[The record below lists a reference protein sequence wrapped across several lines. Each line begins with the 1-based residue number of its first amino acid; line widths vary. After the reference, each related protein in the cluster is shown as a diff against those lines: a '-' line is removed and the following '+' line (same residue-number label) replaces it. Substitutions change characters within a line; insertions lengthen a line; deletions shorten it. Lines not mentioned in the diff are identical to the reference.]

1 MIMGTKDIT
10 SQTAERISID
20 NHSDFEEWTRSLQKF
35 KSKSEAKM
43 YSFNL
48 SELSFYE
55 NLKVTTE
62 VDYYNTICGTRLGSI
77 LMKFTFL
84 IVLASFFISDVKFSE
99 ITFYQLLSSI
109 GIVLLAALIGK
120 TIGMLQAKWNL
131 IQISRSI
138 QRRLNGDYSVEHL
151 LQY

>member
-1 MIMGTKDIT
+1 MGTTIST
-10 SQTAERISID
+10 PATAERISID
-20 NHSDFEEWTRSLQKF
+20 NHSAFEEWAHSLQKIR
-35 KSKSEAKM
+35 SKSGAKM

-84 IVLASFFISDVKFSE
+84 VIVISFFFSDIKFSDL
-99 ITFYQLLSSI
+99 TLYQVLSNM
-109 GIVLLAALIGK
+109 GIVVLAALIGK
-120 TIGMLQAKWNL
+120 TIGVLQAKWNL
-131 IQISRSI
+131 IQIARSI
-138 QRRLNGDYSVEHL
+138 QKRLNGDYSVEHL

>member
-1 MIMGTKDIT
+1 MTMETNSVTPK
-10 SQTAERISID
+10 TAERISID
-20 NHSDFEEWTRSLQKF
+20 NHSSFEEWTHSLHKF

-84 IVLASFFISDVKFSE
+84 VMVISFLISDVKFSE
-99 ITFYQLLSSI
+99 LTPYQVLLSM
-109 GIVLLAALIGK
+109 GVVLLAALIGK
-120 TIGMLQAKWNL
+120 TIGILQSKWNL

>member
-1 MIMGTKDIT
+1 
-10 SQTAERISID
+10 
-20 NHSDFEEWTRSLQKF
+20 
-35 KSKSEAKM
+35 M

-84 IVLASFFISDVKFSE
+84 VIVIDFFLSDIKFSE
-99 ITFYQLLSSI
+99 LTLYQVLSNM
-109 GIVLLAALIGK
+109 GIVVLAALIGK
-120 TIGMLQAKWNL
+120 TIGLLQAKWNL

-138 QRRLNGDYSVEHL
+138 QKRLNGDYSVNQL

>member
-1 MIMGTKDIT
+1 MGTKDT
-10 SQTAERISID
+10 TTGTAEKIAID
-20 NHSDFEEWTRSLQKF
+20 NHSAFDEWTRSLNRF
-35 KSKSEAKM
+35 KSKSEAKT
-43 YSFNL
+43 YTFNL

-84 IVLASFFISDVKFSE
+84 VIVISFFISDIKFSDL
-99 ITFYQLLSSI
+99 TTYQLLSNM

-120 TIGMLQAKWNL
+120 TIGMLQAKWHL
-131 IQISRSI
+131 TQISRSI
-138 QRRLNGDYSVEHL
+138 QKRLNGDYSVEHL

>member
-1 MIMGTKDIT
+1 MGTKDT
-10 SQTAERISID
+10 TAETQERISID
-20 NHSDFEEWTRSLQKF
+20 NHFAFKEWANSLQKF
-35 KSKSEAKM
+35 KFKKAVKM

-62 VDYYNTICGTRLGSI
+62 VDYYNTICGTKLGSI
-77 LMKFTFL
+77 LMKSTLLVLL
-84 IVLASFFISDVKFSE
+84 ISFFISDIKFSE
-99 ITFYQLLSSI
+99 LTVSQLLSSA

-120 TIGMLQAKWNL
+120 TIGALQAKWHL
-131 IQISRSI
+131 MQISRSI
-138 QRRLNGDYSVEHL
+138 QKRLNGEYSMEHL

>member
-1 MIMGTKDIT
+1 METKDT
-10 SQTAERISID
+10 TPQAVERISID
-20 NHSDFEEWTRSLQKF
+20 NRSNFEEWSKSLHKF
-35 KSKSEAKM
+35 KSKNEGKM

-84 IVLASFFISDVKFSE
+84 VVLFSFFISDVKLSE
-99 ITFYQLLSSI
+99 ITTYQVLSNAGVI
-109 GIVLLAALIGK
+109 LLAALIGK
-120 TIGMLQAKWNL
+120 TIGLIQAKWHL

-138 QRRLNGDYSVEHL
+138 QKRLNGDYSVEHL